1 MNGTM
6 NERRSGGAFHLRT
19 EFSAA
24 ARAAGPR
31 GVAFFDLFV
40 ADARG
45 RGYSTLAN
53 DVLCAELRCSDDTV
67 TRNVAALACA
77 GLLSVRYA
85 RFTGKLRRR
94 VVFIADIIDTADGP
108 HFVESSILADPN
120 TEVIVEA
127 EAKPR
132 TAGGAPRRF
141 KIGDL
146 ESVSSMRHQVRPV
159 SQYPAP
165 MRHIER
171 SIPRTG
177 AGFLRAGA
185 SDLREIEE
193 RGQTVDARAS
203 TPPDTIRPIPS
214 GSAVWGGLTS
224 PKDDDAGLSPEIPT
238 NGGISASTPKT
249 VSSETISTA
258 APVPAVTTAP
268 TLPTG
273 TRHEAAVETPKAK
286 STWTPKAKADPATT
300 PATGDTA
307 QQWARREVLDVF
319 AREYRRRFARDA
331 EKIDRRSG
339 APWKQALTLVRVIVA
354 ADPDATVS
362 RVVDVAREVIR
373 ATFAQSG
380 TAENISNGDC
390 PPWSAIT
397 QRSTRGAR
405 IAAAIGAI
413 GERSRAVDV
422 IAETSARIERERR
435 ELNEARRTEDEARR
449 AAEDD
454 RAAQIAKRKAEIL
467 ASLAGA
473 AQ

>member
-286 STWTPKAKADPATT
+286 STWTPKAKADPATI
-300 PATGDTA
+300 PATGDQA

-319 AREYRRRFARDA
+319 AREYRRRFDRDA
-331 EKIDRRSG
+331 EKPNGTVRG
-339 APWKQALTLVRVIVA
+339 QALTLVLAIVA
-354 ADPDATVS
+354 ADPGATVA
-362 RVVDVAREVIR
+362 RVADVAAEVIR
-373 ATFAQSG
+373 STFVDER
-380 TAENISNGDC
+380 TASRIRSADVAPWAAILQNG
-390 PPWSAIT
+390 
-397 QRSTRGAR
+397 TRGAR
-405 IAAAIGAI
+405 ISRAIGELNRAAAMSRAFVEQQKALAAEPIEDAQSMPI
-413 GERSRAVDV
+413 WSERSRAMFRPKPV
-422 IAETSARIERERR
+422 SM
-435 ELNEARRTEDEARR
+435 
-449 AAEDD
+449 
-454 RAAQIAKRKAEIL
+454 AQFFE
-467 ASLAGA
+467 GE
-473 AQ
+473 Q